1 MLHDAFFRHQTRP
14 PLTGH
19 GELYYEGR
27 EFEAAARRARPGQ
40 LSAELRDALGM
51 APGAPPPWLTAQ
63 QRHGPPPSYPAL
75 RIPGLNAPI
84 PAGAAFGHQPGGW
97 GKPPVDAW
105 GRPLYGDVFGV
116 GADGADGAG
125 AGGFAGDDDAPPEAA
140 GALWGAMDE
149 GGSEGGE
156 SESEEEA
163 SEADGDAESE
173 EEDAAA
179 AAGAASVASGLASS
193 LPGGL
198 ETPAELQLRKAADA
212 HAAAAAPHAG
222 ALYQVLEERA
232 AAPRAAGILGTD
244 HVYAM
249 PGGAAAGGERG
260 GTGGGVEAA
269 LDPSDLDA
277 LAGDGAALR
286 ALYEGGGGA
295 AEGAGAAGAREDFS
309 DLVAAKA
316 AAAKRKAPG
325 GAEPEGKKFK
335 F

>member
-1 MLHDAFFRHQTRP
+1 
-14 PLTGH
+14 
-19 GELYYEGR
+19 
-27 EFEAAARRARPGQ
+27 
-40 LSAELRDALGM
+40 M